1 MHLFDHFDSWIGC
14 MTNHN
19 QFSTSSIFFRDSFSL
34 SNTCCSTR
42 WKICSTNIRS
52 FLFFYIRGNV
62 GLSIIF
68 FRQILKEICSGG
80 IKILKQ
86 EEGQKR
92 FPTHLTNI
100 CFVPDPLVNIVWMKI
115 LIICRPAAG

>member
-1 MHLFDHFDSWIGC
+1 MHLFDHFDSWIVC

-19 QFSTSSIFFRDSFSL
+19 QCFSRFQLHLFFQGQFFFEQHLLFHQMEDLLNKYKVIF
-34 SNTCCSTR
+34 
-42 WKICSTNIRS
+42 I
-52 FLFFYIRGNV
+52 FFYIRGNV
-62 GLSIIF
+62 GLRIF
-68 FRQILKEICSGG
+68 FRPILKEICSGG

-100 CFVPDPLVNIVWMKI
+100 CFVPDPLVNNVH
-115 LIICRPAAG
+115 